1 MKEKILIV
9 EDDISSRNLLVRL
22 LQREGYEIEIA
33 SDGLEA
39 FKLMEGNRFQA
50 VLTDWMMPH
59 MDGLELIHKIRQVS
73 HLDTVI
79 LMITALASREA
90 KEKAMEA
97 GADDYISKPI
107 DTKNVLKRLD
117 NCIKRQN
124 IESARP
130 LDENLPSAN
139 GTPPF
144 FAVGFAAGTGAP
156 PAITE
161 VIAKF
166 RMSLQS
172 AIFIAFNG
180 PSWMLESFISKMRK
194 HTEMKVHLAF
204 DGQSI
209 RAGEIYVAPED
220 RHMVIDPVYIKI
232 KIVDS
237 PPENF
242 VRPSADPLFK
252 SLSAVFGENCIAVV
266 LTGMGNDGSIGS
278 GYIAAAGGYVIAQE
292 PGTAVA
298 PAMPRSVI
306 ELRIADIIVP
316 LEDIS
321 RIISERIRKVMHNK

>member
-1 MKEKILIV
+1 MKAKILIV
-9 EDDISSRNLLVRL
+9 EDDSSSRNLLVRL
-22 LQREGYEIEIA
+22 LKKENYEVEIA

-39 FKLMEGNRFQA
+39 FELMERNRFQA
-50 VLTDWMMPH
+50 ILTDWMMPK
-59 MDGLELIHKIRQVS
+59 MDGLELIHKIRQSS
-73 HLDTVI
+73 HRDTVI

-90 KEKAMEA
+90 KEKALEA

-107 DTKNVLKRLD
+107 DTKDVLKRLD
-117 NCIKRQN
+117 NCLNRN
-124 IESARP
+124 NLESARQ
-130 LDENLPSAN
+130 LDENLPASS

-144 FAVGFAAGTGAP
+144 FAIGFAAGTGAP

-180 PSWMLESFISKMRK
+180 PDWMLDSFISKLK
-194 HTEMKVHLAF
+194 SHTDMKVNLGF
-204 DGQSI
+204 DGQTI
-209 RAGEIYVAPED
+209 RTGEIYVAPED
-220 RHMVIDPVYIKI
+220 RHMVVDPTYLKI

-292 PGTAVA
+292 PGTAAA

-321 RIISERIRKVMHNK
+321 RVLSERIRKVMHG